1 MSSGAEA
8 SCGPRE
14 AGVVLRLS
22 GVSVVRDGQ
31 RILDGIHW
39 TVRAGERWAVLG
51 PNGSGKTTLLQV
63 AGARLRPTE
72 GEIEVLGSCIGRVD
86 VRTLHTRVAL
96 VSGALVRQLRPTVSA
111 REVVVTGRTGALEP
125 WWHRYDHED
134 WAAADRLLV
143 GAGLGAA
150 VDRPWGVLSEGERQ
164 QVLLCRALVSN
175 PNLLLLDEPAAGLDL
190 GARERLVT
198 LLGSFALDG
207 VVPPIVLVTHHLE
220 EVPGG
225 FTHGAL
231 LSAGRLLSAGPLDS
245 VFTSHAISNC
255 FGVRIDVSGAAGR
268 RWHVRAAC

>member
-22 GVSVVRDGQ
+22 GVSVVRDGR

-51 PNGSGKTTLLQV
+51 PNGSGKTTLLQI

-96 VSGALVRQLRPTVSA
+96 VSEALVRQLRPTVSA

-134 WAAADRLLV
+134 WAAADRLL
-143 GAGLGAA
+143 
-150 VDRPWGVLSEGERQ
+150 
-164 QVLLCRALVSN
+164 
-175 PNLLLLDEPAAGLDL
+175 
-190 GARERLVT
+190 
-198 LLGSFALDG
+198 
-207 VVPPIVLVTHHLE
+207 
-220 EVPGG
+220 
-225 FTHGAL
+225 
-231 LSAGRLLSAGPLDS
+231 SAGPLDS

-255 FGVRIDVSGAAGR
+255 FGVRVDVSGTAGG
-268 RWHVRAAC
+268 RWHVRATC